1 MYNLIVK
8 QTEQQVINHFNDLS
22 IDGVGYET
30 TTPKVVWYRPTP
42 VTPDITVTAELRL
55 YDYGQDDEL
64 FSFTYPNGYTK
75 RYYGR
80 DVYDENKLDVDLV
93 NDSTFNSNNNIRLL
107 IAFGTG
113 PGATSTPFEDFRDGD
128 TFTLPGTTSDSYYTV
143 IDRN

>member
-42 VTPDITVTAELRL
+42 VTPDITVTAEVSL
-55 YDYGQDDEL
+55 YGFGQDDEL

-75 RYYGR
+75 RYYGS

-93 NDSTFNSNNNIRLL
+93 NDSTFNSNNNIRLM
-107 IAFGTG
+107 IAVDDHYG
-113 PGATSTPFEDFRDGD
+113 STVAPLQDFYNGD

-143 IDRN
+143 IAN